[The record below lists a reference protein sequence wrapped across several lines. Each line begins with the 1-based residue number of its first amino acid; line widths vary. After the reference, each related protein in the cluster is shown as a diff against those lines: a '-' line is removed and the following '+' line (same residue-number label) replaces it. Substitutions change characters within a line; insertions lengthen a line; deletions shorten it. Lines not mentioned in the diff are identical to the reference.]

1 MFALEKNGR
10 FAKPKSFV
18 TRHAMPALSIA
29 ASAQSGG
36 DLVRSYLRDI
46 GRVPLLSHEQEI
58 TLGRQVQEL
67 VGLEEL
73 EQELEVQ
80 LGNKPSQA
88 ELAQAAGL
96 SAPLLKKRLQAG
108 RRAKERMVA
117 ANLRLVVSVAKKYTR
132 RNMELLDLI
141 QEGTIGLVRGV
152 EKFDPTRGY
161 KFSTYAYWWIRQ
173 GITRAIAE
181 KSRTI
186 RLPIHI
192 TETLNKLKKGQRELS
207 QLLGRT
213 PTVTELAEAVELPEE
228 EVKDLL
234 CRARQPVSLETKV
247 GDGDDTELLDLLA
260 GDAELPE
267 ERVDGECLKGDLRAL
282 LEQLPELQG
291 RVLKMRY
298 GIEVGEPYKSLEPM
312 SLSAIAK
319 QLGMS
324 RDKTRN
330 LERKALEGVRAQSR
344 MLEGYLVA

>member
-1 MFALEKNGR
+1 
-10 FAKPKSFV
+10 
-18 TRHAMPALSIA
+18 MPAA
-29 ASAQSGG
+29 DG

-46 GRVPLLSHEQEI
+46 GRVPLLSHEQVI

-330 LERKALEGVRAQSR
+330 LERKALEGVRAQSG

>member
-1 MFALEKNGR
+1 VVVA
-10 FAKPKSFV
+10 
-18 TRHAMPALSIA
+18 A
-29 ASAQSGG
+29 ASPSASTASVLRAVDTAPIST

-67 VGLEEL
+67 VALEEL
-73 EQELEVQ
+73 EQELAMRSGGGKPDSEQ
-80 LGNKPSQA
+80 LA
-88 ELAQAAGL
+88 TAAGL
-96 SAPLLKKRLQAG
+96 TPQQLRKRLRSGQ
-108 RRAKERMVA
+108 RAKERMVA
-117 ANLRLVVSVAKKYTR
+117 ANLRLVVSVAKKYTK

-207 QLLGRT
+207 QELGRT
-213 PTVTELAEAVELPEE
+213 PTVTELAEYVELPEE

-260 GDAELPE
+260 SEGSQPE
-267 ERVDGECLKGDLRAL
+267 ELVDGECLRGDMRAL
-282 LEQLPELQG
+282 LEQLPDLQG

-298 GIEVGEPYKSLEPM
+298 GIPCADVPEPDEPM
-312 SLSAIAK
+312 SLTGIGRI
-319 QLGMS
+319 LGMS
-324 RDKTRN
+324 RDRVRN
-330 LERKALEGVRAQSR
+330 LERDGLANLRSLSQNVQA
-344 MLEGYLVA
+344 YVAV

>member
-1 MFALEKNGR
+1 VVVAVDPSG
-10 FAKPKSFV
+10 
-18 TRHAMPALSIA
+18 LST
-29 ASAQSGG
+29 

-46 GRVPLLSHEQEI
+46 GRVPLLTHEQEI

-67 VGLEEL
+67 VALEEL
-73 EQELEVQ
+73 EQELEMRSGGSKPDHEQ
-80 LGNKPSQA
+80 LA
-88 ELAQAAGL
+88 EAAHL
-96 SAPLLKKRLQAG
+96 TPQQLKKRLRSGQ
-108 RRAKERMVA
+108 RAKERMVA
-117 ANLRLVVSVAKKYTR
+117 ANLRLVVSVAKKYTK

-207 QLLGRT
+207 QELGRT
-213 PTVTELAEAVELPEE
+213 PTVTELAEFVELPEE

-260 GDAELPE
+260 ADGTQPE
-267 ERVDGECLKGDLRAL
+267 ELVDGECLRSDMRDLGD
-282 LEQLPELQG
+282 QLPELQG

-298 GIEVGEPYKSLEPM
+298 GIPCADVPNPDEPM
-312 SLSAIAK
+312 SLTGIGRI
-319 QLGMS
+319 LGMS
-324 RDKTRN
+324 RDRVRN
-330 LERKALEGVRAQSR
+330 LERDGLASLRRLSSTVEA
-344 MLEGYLVA
+344 YVAV

>member
-1 MFALEKNGR
+1 MVVAVDASG
-10 FAKPKSFV
+10 
-18 TRHAMPALSIA
+18 LST
-29 ASAQSGG
+29 

-67 VGLEEL
+67 VALEEL
-73 EQELEVQ
+73 EQELEMRAGGAKPDHTQ
-80 LGNKPSQA
+80 LAKA
-88 ELAQAAGL
+88 AQL
-96 SAPLLKKRLQAG
+96 TPQQLKKRLRSGQ
-108 RRAKERMVA
+108 RAKERMVA
-117 ANLRLVVSVAKKYTR
+117 ANLRLVVSVAKKYTKR
-132 RNMELLDLI
+132 TMELLDLI

-207 QLLGRT
+207 QELGRT
-213 PTVTELAEAVELPEE
+213 PTVTELAEFVELPEE

-260 GDAELPE
+260 ANGTQPE
-267 ERVDGECLKGDLRAL
+267 ELVDGECLRGDMRDL
-282 LEQLPELQG
+282 LEQLPDLQC

-298 GIEVGEPYKSLEPM
+298 GIGFEEPM
-312 SLSAIAK
+312 SLSSIARE
-319 QLGMS
+319 LDMS
-324 RDKTRN
+324 RDRARS
-330 LERKALEGVRAQSR
+330 LERRAHDEMRRLSQE
-344 MLEGYLVA
+344 MVAYLAG